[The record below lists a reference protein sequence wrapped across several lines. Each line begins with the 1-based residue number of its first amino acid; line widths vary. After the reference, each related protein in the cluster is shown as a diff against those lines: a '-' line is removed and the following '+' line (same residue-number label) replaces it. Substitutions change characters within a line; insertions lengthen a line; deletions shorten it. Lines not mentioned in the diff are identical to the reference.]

1 MKKIILIIIWI
12 PFLTFSQ
19 EIEPIQTDRPDQ
31 TETPYLVPKK
41 MFQVENGFSFQKNN
55 VNSKTLTLPS
65 SLWKYGVNDNFE
77 LRLITEFLI
86 DKNFDSE
93 ISGLNPVLVG
103 CKIKIAEEKGIF
115 PKT

>member
-1 MKKIILIIIWI
+1 MKKIILLLIWI
-12 PFLTFSQ
+12 PFLAFSQ

-55 VNSKTLTLPS
+55 ANSKTLTLPS

-77 LRLITEFLI
+77 LRLITEFVLE
-86 DKNFDSE
+86 KFGSE
-93 ISGLNPVLVG
+93 TTSGLNPILIG
-103 CKIKIAEEKGIF
+103 CKISNTKLSQF
-115 PKT
+115 F